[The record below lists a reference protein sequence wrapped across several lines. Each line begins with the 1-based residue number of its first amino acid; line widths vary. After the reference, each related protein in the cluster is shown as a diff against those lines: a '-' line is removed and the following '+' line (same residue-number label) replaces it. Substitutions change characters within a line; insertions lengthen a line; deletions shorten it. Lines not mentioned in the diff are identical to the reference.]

1 MKDDFLI
8 LLTNDDGVGAPGIAA
23 LEASLRQVS
32 RVVVVAPLEEKSG
45 VSHALTIHQPIRI
58 LEKGPNR
65 FAVTG
70 TPADC
75 VIFALTKILPAPPN
89 LVVSG
94 INNGPNLGD
103 DVHYSGTIAGA
114 REAAL
119 RQLPAIAVS
128 LASRFDASDFSA
140 AAEFVRALVDQLSL
154 DVMPPGTYWNV
165 NIPDGEIKG
174 YRFTRQGSRMA
185 FAAIE
190 EKRDPRG
197 RPYYWIGR
205 DDSEGLP
212 EPDTDYEAIRDQV
225 VSITPLQPDHTDYR
239 TLTDYLRGSC
249 KLTFDGTPRES

>member
-8 LLTNDDGVGAPGIAA
+8 LLTNDDGVGAPGLAA

-32 RVVVVAPLEEKSG
+32 RVVVVAPSEEKSG

-58 LEKGPNR
+58 LEKGPDR

-75 VIFALTKILPAPPN
+75 VIFACTKILSVPPN
-89 LVVSG
+89 LVISG

-103 DVHYSGTIAGA
+103 DVHYSGTVAGA

-119 RQLPAIAVS
+119 RQIPAIAVS
-128 LASRFDASDFSA
+128 LASRFDATDFGP
-140 AAEFVRALVDQLSL
+140 AAEFVRVLVEQLSL
-154 DVMPPGTYWNV
+154 EVMPAGTYWNINV
-165 NIPDGEIKG
+165 PEGEIKG
-174 YRFTRQGSRMA
+174 YRFTRQGSRLV

-212 EPDTDYEAIRDQV
+212 EPDTDYEAIKDQV

-239 TLTDYLRGSC
+239 VLSDYLRGSC
-249 KLTFDGTPRES
+249 KLRFDGEPKD